1 MNMRYLQIIF
11 ITIILTSI
19 SVKAQEYRPNNKQI
33 KTRTDQAVILKN
45 ATIHPEPGKILK
57 NADLVVKN
65 SRIVA
70 IGKNI
75 RLPENAVTYSLNGAH
90 IYHSFIDVFSDFGI
104 KDIDKAKRNSQPQY
118 ESKRNGY
125 YWNDHIRPSQT
136 AIDHFEFDEK
146 KAKQM
151 RKMGFGAVNT
161 HIPDGLIRGT
171 GMLLGL
177 QSDEHQLPK
186 IIADKTAQYWSF
198 KRSQQ
203 TRQSYPNSIMG
214 KMALMRQVFWDS
226 DWYQETKP
234 GEKDLSLEAFNR
246 QKSLPKLFHAG
257 DYLNALRADKIAD
270 EFDKDFIILADNDLY
285 KRIDDI
291 KATNA
296 QFILPLDYPDAYDM
310 SRPYLSR
317 ELSLEMMKHWYQAPA
332 NPGMM
337 EEKNIPFAFSL
348 HGLDKMSNFKKQLK
362 KAIAHGLSKPQALA
376 ALTTI
381 PAAMLNQ
388 QDDNGKL
395 EKGKLANFIITSKPI
410 FSDDNQIY
418 ENWILGK
425 QHRLKNRRQ
434 ADLTGKYKLELDDT
448 DYSVSIKKKG
458 DKYKAEVEKDS
469 MLFPNK
475 LTIKDKWFR
484 LLLKTD
490 NEEDKSYI
498 RMSARIDK
506 NIDALKGSAVLADGQ
521 EVDFFLT
528 KEKADLTSKESAE
541 KENAKNKEDDDY
553 QPIAVTYPN
562 LTYGVED
569 VQTQQQKP
577 MLIKNATLIT
587 GEANKELESTD
598 ILLKNGKISKI
609 GKDLS
614 ATNAQIIDATGK
626 YVSSGI
632 VDEHSHIAGTS
643 INEAGQ
649 NSSAE
654 VKMEDALNPDDVSI
668 YRALSGGV
676 TTIQLLHGSA
686 NPIGGQSAIL
696 KLKWGA
702 NADEMLIDD
711 ADPFIK
717 FALGENVKQSNWG
730 SNTRFPQT
738 RMGVEQVFIDYFS
751 RAKEFEERK
760 KTGDYRKDEE
770 LETLLEIINSERFIS
785 SHSYVQSEIVMLMR
799 VAEQFDFTVNTFT
812 HILEGY
818 KVADKMKEHGAGG
831 STFSD
836 WWAYKYEVN
845 DAIPYNAALMH
856 EQGVVTAINSD
867 DAEMM
872 RRLNQEAAKSMK
884 YGVVAPED
892 AWKFVTLNPAKLLH
906 LDDRLGSLK
915 EGKDADVVIWNDHP
929 LSVYAKAEKTIIEG
943 VTYFDRE
950 RADQRLKEAKKT
962 RQFLINKLI
971 EANEKGLK
979 TQPIKKQDKEYHT
992 CESIDKH

>member
-1 MNMRYLQIIF
+1 M
-11 ITIILTSI
+11 
-19 SVKAQEYRPNNKQI
+19 
-33 KTRTDQAVILKN
+33 
-45 ATIHPEPGKILK
+45 
-57 NADLVVKN
+57 
-65 SRIVA
+65 
-70 IGKNI
+70 
-75 RLPENAVTYSLNGAH
+75 
-90 IYHSFIDVFSDFGI
+90 
-104 KDIDKAKRNSQPQY
+104 
-118 ESKRNGY
+118 
-125 YWNDHIRPSQT
+125 
-136 AIDHFEFDEK
+136 
-146 KAKQM
+146 
-151 RKMGFGAVNT
+151 
-161 HIPDGLIRGT
+161 
-171 GMLLGL
+171 
-177 QSDEHQLPK
+177 
-186 IIADKTAQYWSF
+186 
-198 KRSQQ
+198 
-203 TRQSYPNSIMG
+203 
-214 KMALMRQVFWDS
+214 
-226 DWYQETKP
+226 
-234 GEKDLSLEAFNR
+234 
-246 QKSLPKLFHAG
+246 
-257 DYLNALRADKIAD
+257 
-270 EFDKDFIILADNDLY
+270 
-285 KRIDDI
+285 
-291 KATNA
+291 
-296 QFILPLDYPDAYDM
+296 
-310 SRPYLSR
+310 
-317 ELSLEMMKHWYQAPA
+317 
-332 NPGMM
+332 
-337 EEKNIPFAFSL
+337 
-348 HGLDKMSNFKKQLK
+348 
-362 KAIAHGLSKPQALA
+362 
-376 ALTTI
+376 
-381 PAAMLNQ
+381 
-388 QDDNGKL
+388 
-395 EKGKLANFIITSKPI
+395 
-410 FSDDNQIY
+410 
-418 ENWILGK
+418 
-425 QHRLKNRRQ
+425 Q
-434 ADLTGKYKLELDDT
+434 ADLAGDYKLELDDT

-458 DKYKAEVEKDS
+458 NKYKAKVEKDS
-469 MLFPNK
+469 MQFPNK
-475 LTIKDKWFR
+475 LTIKDNWLR

-490 NEEDKSYI
+490 NEDDKTYI
-498 RMSARIDK
+498 RLSARID
-506 NIDALKGSAVLADGQ
+506 NEIDKLKGSAVLADGQ

-528 KEKADLTSKESAE
+528 KEKGDSESKESAE
-541 KENAKNKEDDDY
+541 KESAEDEKDKGY

-587 GEANKELESTD
+587 GEADEELESTD

-609 GKDLS
+609 GKDLKAS
-614 ATNAQIIDATGK
+614 NALIIDATGK
-626 YVSSGI
+626 YVSAGI

-702 NADEMLIDD
+702 NPDEMLIDD

-751 RAKEFEERK
+751 RAKEYEERK

-785 SHSYVQSEIVMLMR
+785 CHSYVQSEIVMLMR
-799 VAEQFDFTVNTFT
+799 VAEQFGFTVNTFT

-818 KVADKMKEHGAGG
+818 KVADKMKKHGAGG

-856 EQGVVTAINSD
+856 EQGIVTAINSD

-884 YGVVAPED
+884 YGDVAPED

-950 RADQRLKEAKKT
+950 RADQRLAEAKKT